1 MTNLQNFIQTVSR
14 MQWSDYLDIFV
25 VALLIYSVLP
35 LLRTPNV
42 LRIARTVGALVLVAW
57 LTDVMELH
65 TIHWLLSQLLA
76 IGLLAFV
83 ILFQPELRRMLE
95 HIGNVKIGQLFG
107 FTRPVQEMEAIIR
120 QTVMACEIM
129 SGGAKIKTEE
139 DKNKLN
145 ALIIV
150 AQDQQ
155 EGVLLESGIQV
166 EGKVSEHQQRS
177 LHVNNAYF
185 HDGAVML
192 KDGRL
197 IAAGKQKEDEKVG
210 ALIVFSREN
219 RLDEYYK
226 TGTVINGQ
234 VTEQLLRNI
243 FVNKAPL
250 HDGAVIIQDGKIAA
264 AGCVL
269 PVSNSTSLS
278 KDLGTRHRAAVG
290 ISEVSDAL
298 AVIVSEETGGISVA
312 SGGMLKQHLTPQ
324 TLEKLLRNELCP
336 NDDNNKGRLEL
347 IVDRLTGK
355 GKEAKNRDQK
365 F

>member
-1 MTNLQNFIQTVSR
+1 MMTNLQNFIQTVYR
-14 MQWSDYLDIFV
+14 MQWSDYLDILV

-42 LRIARTVGALVLVAW
+42 MKIARTVGALVLVAW
-57 LTDVMELH
+57 LTGVMELH
-65 TIHWLLSQLLA
+65 TINWLLSRLLE

-120 QTVMACEIM
+120 QAVMACEIM
-129 SGGAKIKTEE
+129 SGGAKLKTEE
-139 DKNKLN
+139 DKHKLN

-150 AQDQQ
+150 SQDQQ
-155 EGVLLESGIQV
+155 QEAVLESGIRV
-166 EGKVSEHQQRS
+166 DGRNNAEHQQS
-177 LHVNNAYF
+177 LHVNNAFF
-185 HDGAVML
+185 HDGAVMI
-192 KDGRL
+192 KDGKLVASEKR
-197 IAAGKQKEDEKVG
+197 KEDEKVG

-219 RLDEYYK
+219 HLDEYFK

-250 HDGAVIIQDGKIAA
+250 HDGAVIVQEGKIAA

-269 PVSNSTSLS
+269 PVSNSTTLS

-290 ISEVSDAL
+290 ISEVSDAV
-298 AVIVSEETGGISVA
+298 AVVVSEETGGISVA
-312 SGGMLKQHLTPQ
+312 IGGMLKQQLTPS
-324 TLEKLLRNELCP
+324 TLERLLRNELCP
-336 NDDNNKGRLEL
+336 KDNNDKSRLEQ
-347 IVDRLTGK
+347 IIEWITGAR
-355 GKEAKNRDQK
+355 KEARK
-365 F
+365 

>member
-1 MTNLQNFIQTVSR
+1 MVANFQNFIQTVSR
-14 MQWSDYLDIFV
+14 MKWSDYLDILV
-25 VALLIYSVLP
+25 VALLIYSIILP
-35 LLRTPNV
+35 QLRNPNIQK
-42 LRIARTVGALVLVAW
+42 IARTVGAFVLIAW
-57 LTDVMELH
+57 LTGIMELY
-65 TIHWLLSQLLA
+65 TLNWILTQLLS

-107 FTRPVQEMEAIIR
+107 FTRPVQEMEAIIN

-129 SGGAKIKTEE
+129 SGGAKLQTEE
-139 DKNKLN
+139 DKNKIN

-155 EGVLLESGIQV
+155 DAICMKDGVQMSGDHIENGNRNVQ
-166 EGKVSEHQQRS
+166 
-177 LHVNNAYF
+177 VNNAYF
-185 HDGAVML
+185 HDGSVMI

-197 IAAGKQKEDEKVG
+197 VAAGKYKEDEKVG

-219 RLDEYYK
+219 RLDEYFK

-250 HDGAVIIQDGKIAA
+250 HDGAVIVQDGKIAA

-312 SGGMLKQHLTPQ
+312 SGGMLKQHLTPE
-324 TLEKLLRNELCP
+324 TLEKILRNELCP
-336 NDDNNKGRLEL
+336 KNEDNRTPAERVIDWVARFTKEGR
-347 IVDRLTGK
+347 K
-355 GKEAKNRDQK
+355 
-365 F
+365 

>member
-1 MTNLQNFIQTVSR
+1 MMANLQNFIQTVSR

-42 LRIARTVGALVLVAW
+42 MKIVKTVGAVVLVAW
-57 LTDVMELH
+57 LTNEMELY
-65 TIHWLLSQLLA
+65 TINWILSRLLS

-107 FTRPVQEMEAIIR
+107 FTRPVQEMEAIIN

-129 SGGAKIKTEE
+129 SGGAKLQTEE
-139 DKNKLN
+139 DKNKIN

-150 AQDQQ
+150 SQDQQ
-155 EGVLLESGIQV
+155 DAICMKDGVQLSGDNFVNGQHNV
-166 EGKVSEHQQRS
+166 Q
-177 LHVNNAYF
+177 VNNAYF
-185 HDGAVML
+185 HDGAIMV

-197 IAAGKQKEDEKVG
+197 VAAGKHKEDEKVG

-219 RLDEYYK
+219 RLDEYFK

-250 HDGAVIIQDGKIAA
+250 HDGAVIVQDGRIAA

-298 AVIVSEETGGISVA
+298 AVIVSEETGSISVA
-312 SGGMLKQHLTPQ
+312 VDGMLKQHLSPE

-336 NDDNNKGRLEL
+336 KDNNDRSRVEQ
-347 IVDRLTGK
+347 IVDWISRA
-355 GKEAKNRDQK
+355 GKEGKK
-365 F
+365 

>member
-1 MTNLQNFIQTVSR
+1 MSNFQNFIQTILR
-14 MQWSDYLDIFV
+14 MQWTDYLDIFV

-42 LRIARTVGALVLVAW
+42 MKIARTVGALVLVAW
-57 LTDVMELH
+57 LTDAMQLH
-65 TIHWLLSQLLA
+65 TINWLLSQLLA

-129 SGGAKIKTEE
+129 SGGAKMKTEE
-139 DKNKLN
+139 EKHKLN

-150 AQDQQ
+150 SQDQQ
-155 EGVLLESGIQV
+155 QEALLESGIQV
-166 EGKVSEHQQRS
+166 DGKASEERQRS
-177 LHVNNAYF
+177 LHVNNAFF
-185 HDGAVML
+185 HDGAVMI
-192 KDGRL
+192 KDGKL
-197 IAAGKQKEDEKVG
+197 IAAGKHKEDEKVG

-219 RLDEYYK
+219 HLDEYFK

-234 VTEQLLRNI
+234 VSEQLLRNI

-250 HDGAVIIQDGKIAA
+250 HDGAVIIQEGKIAA

-269 PVSNSTSLS
+269 PVSNSTTLS

-298 AVIVSEETGGISVA
+298 AVIVSEETGSISVA

-324 TLEKLLRNELCP
+324 TLEKLLYNELCP
-336 NDDNNKGRLEL
+336 KDDNDKSRMEQ
-347 IVDRLTGK
+347 IVDWITGK
-355 GKEAKNRDQK
+355 GREAKNHDQK

>member
-1 MTNLQNFIQTVSR
+1 MLTNFQNFIQTVAR

-35 LLRTPNV
+35 LMRTPNV
-42 LRIARTVGALVLVAW
+42 MRIARTVGALVLVAW

-65 TIHWLLSQLLA
+65 TINWILSRLLE

-129 SGGAKIKTEE
+129 SGGAKLQTEE
-139 DKNKLN
+139 DKHKLN

-150 AQDQQ
+150 SQDQQ
-155 EGVLLESGIQV
+155 QDVRLEGGIQTG
-166 EGKVSEHQQRS
+166 GKAGEEQQRS
-177 LHVNNAYF
+177 LHVNNAF
-185 HDGAVML
+185 FRDGAVMI

-197 IAAGKQKEDEKVG
+197 LAADKHKEDEKVG
-210 ALIVFSREN
+210 ALIVFAREN
-219 RLDEYYK
+219 RLDEYFK

-250 HDGAVIIQDGKIAA
+250 HDGAVIVQEGKIAA

-298 AVIVSEETGGISVA
+298 AVIVSEETGSISVA

-324 TLEKLLRNELCP
+324 TLERLLRNELCP
-336 NDDNNKGRLEL
+336 KDNVEKSRMEQV
-347 IVDRLTGK
+347 VDWIAGI
-355 GKEAKNRDQK
+355 GKEARK
-365 F
+365 

>member
-1 MTNLQNFIQTVSR
+1 MVANFQNFIQTVSR
-14 MQWSDYLDIFV
+14 MQWSDYLDILV
-25 VALLIYSVLP
+25 VAFVIYSMLP
-35 LLRTPNV
+35 LLRTPNI
-42 LRIARTVGALVLVAW
+42 LKITRTVGAFVLIAW
-57 LTDVMELH
+57 LTGIMELY
-65 TIHWLLSQLLA
+65 TINWILSQLLS

-95 HIGNVKIGQLFG
+95 HIGNVKIGQFFG
-107 FTRPVQEMEAIIR
+107 FTRPVQEMEAIIN

-129 SGGAKIKTEE
+129 SGGAKLQTEE
-139 DKNKLN
+139 DKNKIN

-155 EGVLLESGIQV
+155 GSVCMKDGVQISGDSFENSRRNLQ
-166 EGKVSEHQQRS
+166 
-177 LHVNNAYF
+177 VNNAYF
-185 HDGAVML
+185 HDGSVMV

-197 IAAGKQKEDEKVG
+197 IAAGKHKEDEKVG

-219 RLDEYYK
+219 RLDEYFK
-226 TGTVINGQ
+226 TGTVISGQ
-234 VTEQLLRNI
+234 VSEQLLRNI

-250 HDGAVIIQDGKIAA
+250 HDGAVIVQDGKVAA

-298 AVIVSEETGGISVA
+298 AVIVSEETGAISVA
-312 SGGMLKQHLTPQ
+312 IGGILKQHLTPE
-324 TLEKLLRNELCP
+324 TLEKILRNELCP
-336 NDDNNKGRLEL
+336 RNEDNRTPVERL
-347 IVDRLTGK
+347 VDWVSRLT
-355 GKEAKNRDQK
+355 KEGRK
-365 F
+365 